1 MKHLLNQLFEQQLLT
16 HVEAQEAM
24 LRIGQNEANPAE
36 MAAFMA
42 VYRMRPI
49 SVPELAGF
57 RDALLSLSRDPELG
71 THDTV
76 DIVGTGGDGKDT
88 LNISTLACFVV
99 AGAGYKVTKHGN
111 IGVSS
116 VCGSSDVLAQLGVE
130 FGVGN
135 DVLKRQLEQA
145 NICFLH
151 APSFHPAMRYAGPVR
166 RELGVRTFFNILGPL
181 VNPARPKFQV
191 AGTFSLEL
199 LRLYHYLLQQTD
211 ARYAV
216 VHALDGYDELSLTG
230 MAKLATPAG
239 EQLVSA
245 AELGLTTTTPAELAG
260 GRTPQESAR
269 LFVDVLEGRATR
281 AQRDVVTANAALAIG
296 CLEPTFSFA
305 DALAAAQESLDS
317 GRARQAL
324 RNLLTATQSQAVTV

>member
-1 MKHLLNQLFEQQLLT
+1 
-16 HVEAQEAM
+16 M
-24 LRIGQNEANPAE
+24 LRIGQGEANASE
-36 MAAFMA
+36 MAAFMT

-57 RDALLSLSRDPELG
+57 REALLSLSRDPELG
-71 THDTV
+71 TRETV

-116 VCGSSDVLAQLGVE
+116 VCGSSDVLAQLGVA
-130 FGVGN
+130 FGAGN
-135 DVLKRQLEQA
+135 DLLKRQLEHA

-151 APSFHPAMRYAGPVR
+151 APSFHPAMRHAGPVR

-181 VNPARPKFQV
+181 VNPARPRYQV

-199 LRLYHYLLQQTD
+199 LRLYQYLLQQTD
-211 ARYAV
+211 TCYAV

-230 MAKLATPAG
+230 AAKLATVAG
-239 EQLVSA
+239 EQLLA
-245 AELGLTTTTPAELAG
+245 AADFGLAATQPAELAG
-260 GRTPQESAR
+260 GRTPAESAR

-281 AQRDVVTANAALAIG
+281 AQRDVVTANAALAIR
-296 CLEPTFSFA
+296 CLEPELGLGN
-305 DALAAAQESLDS
+305 ALAAAQESLDS

-324 RNLLTATQSQAVTV
+324 RQLVALQ

>member
-1 MKHLLNQLFEQQLLT
+1 MKQILNQLFDQQLLT
-16 HVEAQEAM
+16 HAEAREAM
-24 LRIGQNEANPAE
+24 LRIGQGEANAAE

-42 VYRMRPI
+42 VYRLRPI

-57 RDALLSLSRDPELG
+57 REALLSLSRDPELG
-71 THDTV
+71 THDTI
-76 DIVGTGGDGKDT
+76 DI
-88 LNISTLACFVV
+88 V

-116 VCGSSDVLAQLGVE
+116 VCGSSDVLAQLRVE
-130 FGVGN
+130 FGVDN
-135 DVLKRQLEQA
+135 DELRRQLERA
-145 NICFLH
+145 GICFLH
-151 APSFHPAMRYAGPVR
+151 APAFHPAMRHAGPVR

-211 ARYAV
+211 THYAV
-216 VHALDGYDELSLTG
+216 VHALDGYDELSLTAA
-230 MAKLATPAG
+230 AKLATPQG
-239 EQLVSA
+239 ERLVSA
-245 AELGLTTTTPAELAG
+245 ADLGLTATQPAELAG

-269 LFVDVLEGRATR
+269 LFVDVLEGRGTR
-281 AQRDVVTANAALAIG
+281 AQRDVVTANAALAIQ
-296 CLEPTFSFA
+296 CREPTFSFA
-305 DALAAAQESLDS
+305 DSLAAAQESLDS

-324 RNLLTATQSQAVTV
+324 ARLVAAI

>member
-1 MKHLLNQLFEQQLLT
+1 MKQILNKLFDQQLLT
-16 HVEAQEAM
+16 HPEALEAM
-24 LRIGQNEANPAE
+24 LRIGQGEANAAE
-36 MAAFMA
+36 MAAFMS

-57 RDALLSLSRDPELG
+57 REALLSLSRDPELG
-71 THDTV
+71 TRDTV

-116 VCGSSDVLAQLGVE
+116 VCGSSDVLQQLGVE

-135 DVLKRQLEQA
+135 DVLQRQLERA
-145 NICFLH
+145 GICFLH
-151 APSFHPAMRYAGPVR
+151 APAFHPAMRHAGPVR

-211 ARYAV
+211 TRYAV
-216 VHALDGYDELSLTG
+216 VHALDGYDELSLTAA
-230 MAKLATPAG
+230 AKLATPEG
-239 EQLVSA
+239 ERVVSA
-245 AELGLTTTTPAELAG
+245 ADLGLTLNQPEELAG
-260 GRTPQESAR
+260 GRTAAESAAI
-269 LFVDVLEGRATR
+269 FVDVLEGRATR

-296 CLEPTFSFA
+296 CLEPAFSFA
-305 DALAAAQESLDS
+305 DSLAAARESLDS

-324 RNLLTATQSQAVTV
+324 RELVAAI

>member
-1 MKHLLNQLFEQQLLT
+1 MKQILNQLFEQQLLT
-16 HVEAQEAM
+16 HAEAREAM
-24 LRIGQNEANPAE
+24 LRIGQGEANAAE
-36 MAAFMA
+36 MAAFMS

-57 RDALLSLSRDPELG
+57 REALLSLSRNPGLG

-135 DVLKRQLEQA
+135 DVLQRQLERA
-145 NICFLH
+145 GICFLH
-151 APSFHPAMRYAGPVR
+151 APAFHPAMRHAGPVR

-181 VNPARPKFQV
+181 VNPARPNFQV

-199 LRLYHYLLQQTD
+199 LRLYHYLLQQTTM
-211 ARYAV
+211 RYTV
-216 VHALDGYDELSLTG
+216 VHALDGYDELSLTAA
-230 MAKLATPAG
+230 AKLANQAG
-239 EQLVSA
+239 ERVVA
-245 AELGLTTTTPAELAG
+245 ASDLGLTATRPEELAG
-260 GRTPQESAR
+260 GRTPQESAQ
-269 LFVDVLEGRATR
+269 LFVAVLEGHATR
-281 AQRDVVTANAALAIG
+281 AQRDVVTANAALAIN
-296 CLEPTFSFA
+296 CLEPTFTFA
-305 DALAAAQESLDS
+305 DSLAAARESLDS
-317 GRARQAL
+317 GRARRAL
-324 RNLLTATQSQAVTV
+324 QELVAAI

>member
-1 MKHLLNQLFEQQLLT
+1 MKQILNQLFDQQLLT
-16 HVEAQEAM
+16 HAEAREAM
-24 LRIGQNEANPAE
+24 LRIAQGEANTSE

-42 VYRMRPI
+42 VYRMRLI

-116 VCGSSDVLAQLGVE
+116 VCGSSDVLAQLGVD
-130 FGVGN
+130 FGVTN
-135 DVLKRQLEQA
+135 DMLKRQLERA

-151 APSFHPAMRYAGPVR
+151 APSFHPAMRHAGPVR

-181 VNPARPKFQV
+181 INPARPNYQV

-211 ARYAV
+211 IRYAV

-230 MAKLATPAG
+230 AAKLASPEG
-239 EQLVSA
+239 ERLVSA
-245 AELGLTTTTPAELAG
+245 QDLGLLATKPEELAG
-260 GRTPQESAR
+260 GRTAQESAK
-269 LFVDVLEGRATR
+269 LFVDVLEGRGTR
-281 AQRDVVTANAALAIG
+281 PQRDVVTANAALAIS
-296 CLEPTFSFA
+296 CLEPGFSFS
-305 DALAAAQESLDS
+305 DCLATAQESLES

-324 RNLLTATQSQAVTV
+324 RELVAVTHSHATTL